1 MTALFHWA
9 RRMAPKKEQLN
20 DVLRGIRA
28 GLPEIIGAAVVSSEG
43 FIIASVFPSEIDE
56 DLIGGMA
63 ASLLGVGERISA
75 DLMQAPMEQVFVRSP
90 RGYIIINSI
99 DAASSLVVLVTKDA
113 KLGLI
118 FLELKRSIAE
128 LSAAL

>member
-1 MTALFHWA
+1 
-9 RRMAPKKEQLN
+9 MASKKDQLS
-20 DVLRGIRA
+20 DILRGIRA
-28 GLPEIIGAAVVSSEG
+28 GSPEVIGAAIVSTEG
-43 FIIASVFPSEIDE
+43 FIIASVFPSDVDE

-90 RGYIIINSI
+90 RGYIILNAI
-99 DAASSLVVLVTKDA
+99 DANASLVVLVTKDA

-128 LSAAL
+128 IAAAL